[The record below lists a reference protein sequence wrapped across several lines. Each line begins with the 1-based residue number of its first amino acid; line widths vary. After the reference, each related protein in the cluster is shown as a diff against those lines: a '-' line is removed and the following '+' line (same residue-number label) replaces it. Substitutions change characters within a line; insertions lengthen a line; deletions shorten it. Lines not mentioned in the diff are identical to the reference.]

1 MPLSNEDQ
9 AEIRG
14 IFQRQ
19 VEQGDIPELFEDSR
33 IYRLEATVAY
43 MTELLIR
50 LDSDLKDIIHRI
62 EQLERT

>member
-1 MPLSNEDQ
+1 MPLSDEDQ
-9 AEIRG
+9 VEIRR
-14 IFQRQ
+14 IFQQQ

-50 LDSDLKDIIHRI
+50 LDSDLKETVNRLD
-62 EQLERT
+62 QLERS